1 MTLKIVI
8 NVELTI
14 LIVYKNG
21 LLNSKLNTINWLTSL
36 SFSCDKKITLI
47 AGGQHYSEIKILYNN
62 KILKVILP
70 MPTNSA
76 FVVEATLASLN
87 VVHATFQNH

>member
-21 LLNSKLNTINWLTSL
+21 LLSSELNTINWLTSL
-36 SFSCDKKITLI
+36 SFFCDKKITLI
-47 AGGQHYSEIKILYNN
+47 AEGQHYSEIKILYNN
-62 KILKVILP
+62 KIVKVTLP
-70 MPTNSA
+70 VPTNSA

>member
-14 LIVYKNG
+14 LIVYKIG
-21 LLNSKLNTINWLTSL
+21 LLNSELNTINWLISL
-36 SFSCDKKITLI
+36 SFPYNKKITLI
-47 AGGQHYSEIKILYNN
+47 AGGHRYSEIKILYNN
-62 KILKVILP
+62 KILKVTLP